1 MGAKRSSNLMPRRK
15 NVTPDLST
23 PAETTAPTETK
34 STRSRKP
41 KVETPAAEVPVV
53 ETPKPRTR
61 RAAKPKAEPEPVV
74 VEAKAPRSRKPK
86 VEADAE
92 PSTVVEESK
101 PARSRRGRA
110 KVEEAP
116 VAEAVAEPKPS
127 RARTRTRKPTAADAA
142 LEALVAEADVAPI
155 QWRPRTIK
163 EKPAPT
169 ESQAAR
175 TDEPRGRRRRRGRG
189 GSAQGETLNLAP
201 TAEAAVEAPVTE
213 EAVEDGEAP
222 RGRRRRG
229 GRRSDAKVE
238 PKSEPTPVV
247 AVVAAP
253 EPPAIPMRPSIVIPP
268 DAPQVILREGL
279 PTLVRNGRVYPPIA
293 FFGDARNETKA
304 KTVIDEIRMAGEAG
318 VHLHSL
324 TIDFEVDSDT
334 VGDHVA
340 LAGYLLKKVLE
351 ADPEAQ
357 VFFRVVFAAPKG
369 WTERYPGAKYT
380 MATGEVAEPSVCDDR
395 FWSDAQECLE
405 RFVRQLRLL
414 PQKDSILGVHLDR
427 GEWFYPDGVGYDTS
441 RAARDKFQDWARAR
455 YRNDIVSLRAAW
467 FNGSAEFGR
476 LEVPKY
482 ERPTDDKFV
491 RANRQERSWVDY
503 HLFLSDAAVNRISD
517 LAYTVKEASDGY
529 FVVGVSYGYT
539 FEWSHPASGHL
550 SLGKL
555 LRMREIDFVAGP
567 PSYRNR
573 EPGGAASFPGPVDS
587 FALNGKL
594 FLSEEDY
601 KTSLGSGYDPDDFNP
616 MIKTPQALESVH
628 WRGIGAA
635 LAHGSGVTWMDLWG
649 NGWLK
654 TPSAW
659 QRAEVARETMVLRMA
674 SPETPADVAVFID
687 ERSLAYLVDQKGFNL
702 LVQNVRESVM
712 RSGMS
717 AAFYLLSDLQHRE
730 TFPESKLYVFL
741 NAWDVRP
748 ELRAAIK
755 SRLQRGNKVLFWV
768 YTAGLFDSGRE
779 SLERAREV
787 TGIALKPQPF
797 HSKTGTT
804 IVNRRHPLC
813 EVFEDK
819 TNVGG
824 AHLEPSYFA
833 IPEDGIVLGE
843 YTQTGLP
850 SFVLREFRSETDPA
864 STWKSVFLGEPIVT
878 PSLLRTL
885 GEMAGAHVWS
895 FTEDVVHV
903 RAPFLTVHCT
913 GTGPRTITLP
923 AKWSA
928 YSLTNREWVSTDAT
942 SLRFTAT
949 DGSTHA
955 FLVGVR
961 DDLEHLLNL
970 DPTAMLK
977 IDKLPERDAN
987 TVDADSFSFDVP
999 IMKLDEWMEGQEGDD
1014 IADDLL
1020 FKTRLLED
1028 LPAVPEEEDE
1038 PLRSGRRRKRR
1049 RRGGSEETA
1058 GRRRD
1063 GESVQVDADLG
1074 MSVVFRRR
1082 DT

>member
-1 MGAKRSSNLMPRRK
+1 MRRRK
-15 NVTPDLST
+15 NVNPDLSPT
-23 PAETTAPTETK
+23 AETPAPTETPK
-34 STRSRKP
+34 KRTPKAAATDAPASRSRASK
-41 KVETPAAEVPVV
+41 
-53 ETPKPRTR
+53 
-61 RAAKPKAEPEPVV
+61 KAEPVAEVI
-74 VEAKAPRSRKPK
+74 
-86 VEADAE
+86 AE
-92 PSTVVEESK
+92 PK
-101 PARSRRGRA
+101 PARSRA
-110 KVEEAP
+110 KKV
-116 VAEAVAEPKPS
+116 VAEPVVEAPAPPKPTRSRAKKAETAPVEVAPIVAEKPKRTRAKKEAAPIEAAPAEEPKKPARS
-127 RARTRTRKPTAADAA
+127 RARKSVDPLDAIVAAADI
-142 LEALVAEADVAPI
+142 APL
-155 QWRPRTIK
+155 QWRKAVKATIK
-163 EKPAPT
+163 SEKTPT
-169 ESQAAR
+169 IPSDDAAQ
-175 TDEPRGRRRRRGRG
+175 DELKGRRRRRGRG
-189 GSAQGETLNLAP
+189 RAKGETLNLAKPENAETPEVEVETP
-201 TAEAAVEAPVTE
+201 TPKPE
-213 EAVEDGEAP
+213 
-222 RGRRRRG
+222 RRRG
-229 GRRSDAKVE
+229 GRRSAVAE
-238 PKSEPTPVV
+238 TPAEVTPAPKI
-247 AVVAAP
+247 AVVSKP
-253 EPPAIPMRPSIVIPP
+253 EPPPVPVRHAIAIPA

-279 PTLVRNGRVYPPIA
+279 PTLVRNKRVYPPLA
-293 FFGDARNETKA
+293 FFGDARNENKA
-304 KTVIDEIRMAGEAG
+304 KTVIDEIRMAGETG
-318 VHLHSL
+318 IHLHSL
-324 TIDFEVDSDT
+324 TIDFEVHPDA
-334 VGDHVA
+334 VADHVA

-351 ADPEAQ
+351 VDAEAQ
-357 VFFRVVFAAPKG
+357 VFFRVVFAAPKN
-369 WTERYPGAKYT
+369 WTERYPDAKYT
-380 MATGEVAEPSVCDDR
+380 TATGEVAEPSLCDDK
-395 FWSDAQECLE
+395 FWADAQECLE
-405 RFVRQLRLL
+405 RFVRQLRML

-441 RAARDKFQDWARAR
+441 RAARNKFQDWARTR

-467 FNGSAEFGR
+467 FNGAAEFGR
-476 LEVPKY
+476 LDVPKF
-482 ERPTDDKFV
+482 ETASDDKFV
-491 RANRQERSWVDY
+491 RANRKERWWVDY
-503 HLFLSDAAVNRISD
+503 HLFLSDAAVNRIGD
-517 LAYTVKEASDGY
+517 LAYAVKAATDGY
-529 FVVGVSYGYT
+529 FLVGVSYGYT

-555 LRMREIDFVAGP
+555 LRIADVDVIAGP

-594 FLSEEDY
+594 YLSEEDY
-601 KTSLGSGYDPDDFNP
+601 KTSIGSGFDPDDFNP

-635 LAHGSGVTWMDLWG
+635 LAHGSGATWMDLWG

-654 TPSAW
+654 TPSVW
-659 QRAEVARETMVLRMA
+659 QRAQAVQEAMILRMA

-712 RSGMS
+712 RAGMS
-717 AAFYLLSDLQHRE
+717 ASFYLLSDLQHRE
-730 TFPESKLYVFL
+730 NFPESRLYVFL

-755 SRLQRGNKVLFWV
+755 NRLQRGNKVLFWV

-797 HSKTGTT
+797 SSRTGTT

-850 SFVLREFRSETDPA
+850 SFVLREFRSESDPA

-878 PSLLRTL
+878 PALLRTL

-928 YSLTNREWVSTDAT
+928 YSLTTKEWVSTDAT
-942 SLRFTAT
+942 SLRFNAV
-949 DGSTHA
+949 DGSTHV

-970 DPTAMLK
+970 DPASMLK
-977 IDKLPERDAN
+977 IERLPERESN
-987 TVDADSFSFDVP
+987 TVAADAFSFDVP

-1020 FKTRLLED
+1020 FKARLLED
-1028 LPAVPEEEDE
+1028 IVETDEE

-1049 RRGGSEETA
+1049 RRGGSEESA
-1058 GRRRD
+1058 SRRLD
-1063 GESVQVDADLG
+1063 GEAVQVDSDLG

-1082 DT
+1082 ES